1 MFSPKSWIVPGALL
15 LLAAGFVWLGRWQL
29 DRAQVNRALEAR
41 FAEAANMPVLER
53 AVPDEAV
60 DEHRYR
66 RIRLEG
72 RFEPGRQVLLD
83 NMTRNGLAGYEV
95 LTPFSVK
102 GSDRLVMVNRGWLA
116 SAPDRAELP
125 DVALLDGA
133 RAIRGRIDRLPRAAL
148 SLGQDAASETGPV
161 IVMSFPDFEEIE
173 AALGRKLAH
182 FQLLLDADEEDGFLR
197 DWGPRTGLADR
208 NIAYAV
214 QWFGLSL
221 VAFAIGVGSVVRR
234 GRNPS

>member
-15 LLAAGFVWLGRWQL
+15 LLAAGFAWLGRWQL
-29 DRAQVNRALEAR
+29 DRAEVNRALEAR
-41 FAEAANMPVLER
+41 FADAATMPVLQR
-53 AVPDEAV
+53 LVPDEAV

-72 RFEPGRQVLLD
+72 RFEAGRQVLLD
-83 NMTRNGLAGYEV
+83 NVTRNGRAGYEV
-95 LTPFSVK
+95 LTPFSIE

-133 RAIRGRIDRLPRAAL
+133 RVISGRIDRLPRAAL
-148 SLGQDAASETGPV
+148 SLGQDAAAEAGPV
-161 IVMSFPDFEEIE
+161 IVMSFPDFGEIE
-173 AALGRKLAH
+173 AALGRRLQH

-208 NIAYAV
+208 NIAYAA
-214 QWFGLSL
+214 QWFGLSIL
-221 VAFAIGVGSVVRR
+221 ALAIGVGSVARR
-234 GRNPS
+234 RRKPS